1 MRYPVFIV
9 GMPRSGTTLLSAMV
23 DAHPDVAI
31 SPETHFYTRCRW
43 KRGPA
48 VLPGGTGRE
57 RPVEEVWACV
67 QQQPGFGD
75 ADFSD
80 AEVEAMERRI
90 FASASPR
97 PADVLAAVE
106 SVYAERADAVGW
118 GEKTPD
124 HLRHVPTIFRDFP
137 DAVVVAIVRDPRDVC
152 RSLQDLPWNR
162 DTLAESAWTWRRYA
176 RLTHRYRLD
185 YPERFRMVRYEDL
198 LDTPEAVVHDVLRW
212 MEAEVDAEVLDRV
225 LRFHE
230 RESGPANREREPWKG
245 KTRRPIDPSNKEKWR
260 TQMPPAERWIVQRLT
275 RPLLGDFGYDAPPVA
290 LGPAFWQ
297 NLAEVLL
304 RTARTLWNR
313 LQRRLTPSGGSGDD
327 YRPEWMQG

>member
-1 MRYPVFIV
+1 
-9 GMPRSGTTLLSAMV
+9 
-23 DAHPDVAI
+23 
-31 SPETHFYTRCRW
+31 
-43 KRGPA
+43 
-48 VLPGGTGRE
+48 
-57 RPVEEVWACV
+57 
-67 QQQPGFGD
+67 
-75 ADFSD
+75 
-80 AEVEAMERRI
+80 
-90 FASASPR
+90 
-97 PADVLAAVE
+97 
-106 SVYAERADAVGW
+106 
-118 GEKTPD
+118 
-124 HLRHVPTIFRDFP
+124 
-137 DAVVVAIVRDPRDVC
+137 
-152 RSLQDLPWNR
+152 
-162 DTLAESAWTWRRYA
+162 
-176 RLTHRYRLD
+176 
-185 YPERFRMVRYEDL
+185 
-198 LDTPEAVVHDVLRW
+198 
-212 MEAEVDAEVLDRV
+212 VLDRV